1 MMRVALDLKEQ
12 DKVEYLVEKALPT
25 GESYDDWT
33 VLVDHHR
40 VLAYTLYT
48 GYNRIGNKKYANF
61 GISFEV
67 VNPTDVRVDY
77 MDNSIDVREWIEENG
92 IDYLVRDEVVA
103 ALRKIDEELA
113 QYVSPAKDY
122 SFV

>member
-12 DKVEYLVEKALPT
+12 DKVEYLVEKVLPT

-40 VLAYTLYT
+40 VRAYTLYT

>member
-1 MMRVALDLKEQ
+1 M
-12 DKVEYLVEKALPT
+12 
-25 GESYDDWT
+25 
-33 VLVDHHR
+33 
-40 VLAYTLYT
+40 
-48 GYNRIGNKKYANF
+48 
-61 GISFEV
+61 
-67 VNPTDVRVDY
+67 RVDY
-77 MDNSIDVREWIEENG
+77 EDNTSDVREWIEENG

>member
-25 GESYDDWT
+25 GDSYDDWT

-40 VLAYTLYT
+40 VRAYTLYT
-48 GYNRIGNKKYANF
+48 GFNRIGNKKYANF
-61 GISFEV
+61 CISFEV
-67 VNPTDVRVDY
+67 VNPTDVRVNY
-77 MDNSIDVREWIEENG
+77 MDNGIDVREWIEENG
-92 IDYLVRDEVVA
+92 IDHLVRNEVVA
-103 ALRKIDEELA
+103 ALRKIDEELT

-122 SFV
+122 SFI